1 MARFEVGD
9 NVMVLTEAIR
19 GRKGIIQRI
28 LNDNLQDDPK
38 GSRFIVQTEGSDK
51 FNMMSVRDIAWINHA
66 EDEKNKTGGDHGACK
81 RRQSGE
87 SVGSSEAAV

>member
-51 FNMMSVRDIAWINHA
+51 FNMMTVRDIAWINHA
-66 EDEKNKTGGDHGACK
+66 EEEKNKTG
-81 RRQSGE
+81 
-87 SVGSSEAAV
+87 